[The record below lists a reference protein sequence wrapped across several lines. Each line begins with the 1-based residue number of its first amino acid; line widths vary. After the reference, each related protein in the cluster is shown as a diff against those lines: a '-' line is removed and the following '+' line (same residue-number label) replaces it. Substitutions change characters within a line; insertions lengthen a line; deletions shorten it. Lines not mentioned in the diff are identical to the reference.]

1 VEEKKMKT
9 LLNLIGLAYW
19 KDKKNGHCGGDFVLG
34 SCIDCEHYQFCKQW
48 EEVKKEIKKG

>member
-1 VEEKKMKT
+1 MKT